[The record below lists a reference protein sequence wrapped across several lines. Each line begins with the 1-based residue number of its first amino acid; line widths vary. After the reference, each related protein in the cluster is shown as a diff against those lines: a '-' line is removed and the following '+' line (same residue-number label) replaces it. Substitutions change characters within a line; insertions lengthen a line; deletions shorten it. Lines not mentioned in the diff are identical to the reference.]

1 LKTRAARKRTAQQ
14 PGDFTVNKGY
24 ADTPNGQIH
33 YVVAGDGVPVVLI
46 APSKRSS
53 RVHADL
59 IPLLARHYRVL
70 SPDNFG
76 FGNSDP
82 LPTGATIE
90 MLAEGVMASLD
101 AIGEEK
107 AHFYGLHTG
116 NKIAASI
123 AARWPDRVDKLVL
136 AGHSHSLIPD
146 QTRRNAVLGE
156 LVKAF
161 LKSDPV
167 PNPALHELKA
177 WATLFRRIQEVWWDD
192 ALFADGATAAQVALA
207 KRIVL
212 DYIQSS
218 ESTVGLYQANFS
230 YDVQAAMKQVKA
242 PTLVLEIAT
251 PDEDR
256 DYGRQGE
263 NVSRLIPGSTI
274 ATLHEP
280 QGHTHTLEGRAADV
294 ARILVEFFA

>member
-1 LKTRAARKRTAQQ
+1 VKR
-14 PGDFTVNKGY
+14 GY
-24 ADTPNGQIH
+24 ADTPHGQIH
-33 YVVAGDGVPVVLI
+33 YVVAGGGVPVVLI

-59 IPLLARHYRVL
+59 IPLLARRYRVL

-82 LPTGATIE
+82 LPAGATID

-116 NKIAASI
+116 NKIAAAI
-123 AARWPDRVDKLVL
+123 AARWPARVGKLVL

-146 QTRRNAVLGE
+146 QARRNAVLGD

-161 LKSDPV
+161 LKADPPSDSAV
-167 PNPALHELKA
+167 RELKA
-177 WATLFRRIQEVWWDD
+177 WATLFRRIEEVWWDD

-207 KRIVL
+207 KRVVL

-218 ESTVGLYQANFS
+218 DSTVGLYRANFS

-242 PTLVLEIAT
+242 PTLILEIAT
-251 PDEDR
+251 PAEDR

-263 NVSRLIPGSTI
+263 NVSKLIPGSTI

-280 QGHTHTLEGRAADV
+280 EGHTHTLEGRADDV
-294 ARILVEFFA
+294 ARILAEFFA